1 MVRQPGRRVA
11 LALTAA
17 ALAFIAFMTLGQ
29 VEEGR
34 AFPASCIFC
43 GQLGG
48 VDFTLN
54 VVLFVP
60 FGLGL
65 MWLTGNWRRS
75 TVIGAVTTLFIE
87 TLQWR
92 LIPGRD
98 ASLGD
103 LLANSMGTVIG
114 AWLAVAGLRWLNATR
129 MDARRLAA
137 VASMLTVTAVA
148 VSAWLLLPTQTR
160 RQQWVQWTP
169 RRRALDVFQ
178 GRLQAV
184 SLNGIETRPTEILEA
199 SRTLDMET
207 RALSVRAKVRGP
219 VPPTRRRAIVVRIA
233 NEREEGFY
241 LAQWRESVVFRAH
254 LTAAGLKLRPLL
266 VRLDSAF
273 SSSATGTNDES
284 NQLTIEAVSSP
295 RAILVRRE
303 SGAGGTTLTTLH
315 RTIGLAWALFLPWDI
330 ALSPSWWTAN
340 AGWLAVLILPV
351 SFFSIRAAR
360 RPPEEPV
367 SIVSW
372 WSMVI
377 VVASLAGIPVAM
389 GLSSLG
395 PGEWAGVAL
404 GIVGALMIERWSAAR
419 GHSDLNVPPPVG
431 TIRA

>member
-1 MVRQPGRRVA
+1 
-11 LALTAA
+11 
-17 ALAFIAFMTLGQ
+17 
-29 VEEGR
+29 
-34 AFPASCIFC
+34 
-43 GQLGG
+43 
-48 VDFTLN
+48 
-54 VVLFVP
+54 
-60 FGLGL
+60 
-65 MWLTGNWRRS
+65 
-75 TVIGAVTTLFIE
+75 
-87 TLQWR
+87 
-92 LIPGRD
+92 
-98 ASLGD
+98 
-103 LLANSMGTVIG
+103 
-114 AWLAVAGLRWLNATR
+114 
-129 MDARRLAA
+129 
-137 VASMLTVTAVA
+137 
-148 VSAWLLLPTQTR
+148 
-160 RQQWVQWTP
+160 
-169 RRRALDVFQ
+169 
-178 GRLQAV
+178 
-184 SLNGIETRPTEILEA
+184 
-199 SRTLDMET
+199 
-207 RALSVRAKVRGP
+207 
-219 VPPTRRRAIVVRIA
+219 
-233 NEREEGFY
+233 
-241 LAQWRESVVFRAH
+241 
-254 LTAAGLKLRPLL
+254 

-404 GIVGALMIERWSAAR
+404 GIVGALMIERWSAAEDTR
-419 GHSDLNVPPPVG
+419 
-431 TIRA
+431 T